1 MSRLFTYNVITK
13 DRHNYILLYFI
24 FNCDITSLS
33 ESHIYKVIYMKN
45 KQEKLVQLDTELD
58 KIFDELK
65 EVFKKLVFKSMI
77 YRDLHL
83 DNVKEQLEESFDK
96 LSSGLKE
103 KLK

>member
-1 MSRLFTYNVITK
+1 MN
-13 DRHNYILLYFI
+13 
-24 FNCDITSLS
+24 
-33 ESHIYKVIYMKN
+33 KN
-45 KQEKLVQLDTELD
+45 KRLEEMDSELD

-65 EVFKKLVFKSMI
+65 ETFKKLVFKSMI

-96 LSSGLKE
+96 LSPELKE

>member
-1 MSRLFTYNVITK
+1 
-13 DRHNYILLYFI
+13 
-24 FNCDITSLS
+24 
-33 ESHIYKVIYMKN
+33 MKN

>member
-1 MSRLFTYNVITK
+1 MDTYK
-13 DRHNYILLYFI
+13 
-24 FNCDITSLS
+24 
-33 ESHIYKVIYMKN
+33 
-45 KQEKLVQLDTELD
+45 EKIEKLDTELD

-96 LSSGLKE
+96 LSPGLKE
-103 KLK
+103 KLKWIREKLMMMNTELDGIIKIKN

>member
-1 MSRLFTYNVITK
+1 
-13 DRHNYILLYFI
+13 
-24 FNCDITSLS
+24 
-33 ESHIYKVIYMKN
+33 MKN
-45 KQEKLVQLDTELD
+45 KEEKLFQLDTELD